1 MVKRY
6 DWPLGKGDGYL
17 SVDEFEELF
26 FALPAAEKEKLISLA
41 FGDQAL
47 TLTELSDAE
56 LAAGM
61 ELAVV
66 VNTDENT
73 MMGIQIWPS
82 QEALDTFEEK
92 RVEWFRENFEP
103 HLRDRI
109 AYEGDVDFWFQQIK
123 YFGADAIDV
132 SGAGA

>member
-1 MVKRY
+1 M
-6 DWPLGKGDGYL
+6 GKVARIV
-17 SVDEFEELF
+17 SMEFDS
-26 FALPAAEKEKLISLA
+26 KESKVATLA
-41 FGDQAL
+41 KFR
-47 TLTELSDAE
+47 SNIHE

-82 QEALDTFEEK
+82 QEALDAFEEK
-92 RVEWFRENFEP
+92 RVKWFSENVET

-123 YFGADAIDV
+123 YFGADAINV